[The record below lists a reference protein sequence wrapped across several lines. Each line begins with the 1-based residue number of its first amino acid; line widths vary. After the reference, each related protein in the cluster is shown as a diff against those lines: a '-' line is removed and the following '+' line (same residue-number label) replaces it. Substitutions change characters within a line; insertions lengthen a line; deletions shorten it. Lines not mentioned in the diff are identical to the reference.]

1 MDLFKKKKIKRLL
14 DELEDS
20 NNKLIQERA
29 KSKEY
34 KEMVNNIEKI
44 STQTMEENQK
54 LIKWIMTILDTFGTM
69 EVRERRSIQIPV
81 YENKEYKAYDRNYM
95 GIMPKERIT
104 IPEITIVKMR

>member
-1 MDLFKKKKIKRLL
+1 MDLFKKKKIRRLL

-34 KEMVNNIEKI
+34 KEIINNFEKI
-44 STQTMEENQK
+44 STKTMEENQE
-54 LIKWIMTILDTFGTM
+54 LIKWIMNILDTFGTM
-69 EVRERRSIQIPV
+69 EVKERRNIQIPV
-81 YENKEYKAYDRNYM
+81 YENKEYKAYDCNYM
-95 GIMPKERIT
+95 GIMERERIT